1 MGWGGSQNPLNS
13 LCKLQGSL
21 GSILPKKKKKSLS
34 KQEKKG
40 KKNSQLW
47 CFAQCSVGLLGRG
60 FLTQGCPE
68 FMIIILIPPFFFF
81 FNTRKDQES
90 ITGQEGAGF

>member
-21 GSILPKKKKKSLS
+21 GSILPKKKKISE
-34 KQEKKG
+34 QTRKKG
-40 KKNSQLW
+40 KKSQFW

-60 FLTQGCPE
+60 FFTQGCPE
-68 FMIIILIPPFFFF
+68 FMIIILIPSFFF